1 MPKYIVK
8 EGILDKFLS
17 KLFSN
22 VAKGKGHKVAKLLD
36 KDPELQALTKK
47 AIDNRNK
54 MQKHIEKKR
63 KNDADYDYFYKALK

>member
-8 EGILDKFLS
+8 EGILDKFLA

-22 VAKGKGHKVAKLLD
+22 VAKGKGNKVAKLLD

-54 MQKHIEKKR
+54 MQKHIAKKR
-63 KNDADYDYFYKALK
+63 KNDAAYDYFYKALK

>member
-1 MPKYIVK
+1 M
-8 EGILDKFLS
+8 
-17 KLFSN
+17 
-22 VAKGKGHKVAKLLD
+22 AKGKGHKVAKLLD